1 MNDNHHQKAVL
12 SMRRTV
18 NLRGKRKKY
27 RAREWHTGIST
38 PSRIPC
44 VLPRLIFSV
53 WSRSVTCSGL
63 KQFMKKINIRKRTRN
78 RTFFL

>member
-27 RAREWHTGIST
+27 RAREWHAGIST

-44 VLPRLIFSV
+44 VLPSLIFSV
-53 WSRSVTCSGL
+53 WSRFVTCSGL
-63 KQFMKKINIRKRTRN
+63 E
-78 RTFFL
+78 L